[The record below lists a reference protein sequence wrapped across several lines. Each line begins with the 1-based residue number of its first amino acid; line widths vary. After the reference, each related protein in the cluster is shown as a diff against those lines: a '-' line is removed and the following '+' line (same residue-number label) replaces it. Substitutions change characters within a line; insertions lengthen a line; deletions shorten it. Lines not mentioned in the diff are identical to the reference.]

1 MSSGAAS
8 AANTSWLLKK
18 TTASRQSNRNGLIM
32 TLSASLPQGHFGCI
46 LADPPWSFR
55 TYSKRTV
62 APARGEQ
69 PYAVM
74 SLDHI
79 KALPVADVA
88 AKDALLF
95 MWTVSHLQREAF
107 DVAEAWGFKPVSVA
121 FIWDKGQI
129 GMGYWTRQE
138 AEICHLF
145 KRGKPRRKSRGVR
158 SIIRAPRR
166 EHSRKPDEQY
176 ERIEALVDGPYLE
189 LFARQAWP
197 NWRAWGNQVGK
208 FDAANDNDL
217 FSRVA

>member
-1 MSSGAAS
+1 M
-8 AANTSWLLKK
+8 
-18 TTASRQSNRNGLIM
+18 
-32 TLSASLPQGHFGCI
+32 SLPAGPFGCI

-55 TYSKRTV
+55 TYANDNV
-62 APARGEQ
+62 APARDKQ

-74 SLDHI
+74 NLADI
-79 KALPVADVA
+79 KALPVASVA
-88 AKDALLF
+88 AKDCLLF
-95 MWTVSHLQREAF
+95 MWTVSHLQQPAF
-107 DVAEAWGFKPVSVA
+107 EVAAAWGFKPVSVA
-121 FIWDKGQI
+121 FVWDKGKM

-197 NWRAWGNQVGK
+197 GWQAWGNETDKFQV
-208 FDAANDNDL
+208 AA
-217 FSRVA
+217 